1 MDIEKKK
8 MADQKKRSNKKQNEE
23 SVVQF
28 NNVIKFNMAIVIFI
42 AILIYVLL
50 SVFKS
55 LGKETISIYKV
66 AESNI
71 NNNIKTTGIA
81 IRNENVVKTDKTGYI
96 CYFSREAEKIAKG
109 HDVCAVDETG
119 DIINSITLSGDEDY
133 KLTDDDYS
141 DIRNIISLYKTNYS
155 DNEFDAIYKLK
166 NDIDDRIYEITNT
179 ILDDKIEN
187 ESASMQSTL
196 KSIKADE
203 SGIVMYY
210 LDGFE
215 NVSVDGI
222 SENLFDINRYERKP
236 LKTGEV
242 VNSGDAVFKLLTD
255 ENWSI
260 VCKVTSDDINLIK
273 DRDYLTFIIN
283 NSGDEI
289 SITNF
294 EIRTIN
300 GEQYLILNLAKYMIN
315 YVSERLLQIEIVL
328 DKNEG
333 LKIPNSA
340 IAYKEVYKVG
350 ENYMQYDEATSS
362 YYVNLQYM
370 DESGKLATK
379 LKSVGVFRQLEDDG
393 SYLVDPVD
401 LESGDVIV
409 DSTGNALSTSLLP
422 IERLEG
428 VYLANEGIAD
438 FNEINVIKQS
448 EEFTIISK
456 QGNIKEFDNIV
467 MNTEGISENQIIY

>member
-1 MDIEKKK
+1 MKK
-8 MADQKKRSNKKQNEE
+8 MADKKKSKKNKQNEE
-23 SVVQF
+23 RVVQF
-28 NNVIKFNMAIVIFI
+28 NNVIKFNMAIVLFI

-55 LGKETISIYKV
+55 LGKETIAIYKV

-71 NNNIKTTGIA
+71 NNNIKTTGLA
-81 IRNENVVKTDKTGYI
+81 VRTEQVVKTDKTGYI
-96 CYFSREAEKIAKG
+96 CYFTREGEKIAKD
-109 HDVCAVDETG
+109 HDVCAIDETG

-133 KLTDDDYS
+133 KLTDEDYS
-141 DIRNIISLYKTNYS
+141 DIRGIISLYKTNYS
-155 DNEFDAIYKLK
+155 DNEFDSIYKLK

-210 LDGFE
+210 LDGYE
-215 NVSVDGI
+215 NVSVDGV
-222 SENLFDINRYERKP
+222 SDQLFDENRYERKP

-260 VCKVTSDDINLIK
+260 VCQVSSDDINLLK
-273 DRDYLTFIIN
+273 DRDYITFIIN

-289 SITNF
+289 SITNY
-294 EIRTIN
+294 EIRNIN
-300 GEQYLILNLAKYMIN
+300 GEQFLVLNLSKYMVN
-315 YVSERLLQIEIVL
+315 YVSDRLLQIEIVL
-328 DKNEG
+328 DKSDG

-350 ENYMQYDEATSS
+350 EEYLQYDDATSS
-362 YYVNLQYM
+362 YYVSLQYM
-370 DESGKLATK
+370 DENGKLEKK
-379 LKSVGVFRQLEDDG
+379 LKSVGVFRQLEEDG

-401 LESGDVIV
+401 LEAGEVIV
-409 DSTGNALSTSLLP
+409 DDAGNSLSTSLLP
-422 IERLEG
+422 IERIEG
-428 VYLANEGIAD
+428 VFLANEGIAD
-438 FNEINVIKQS
+438 FNEINVIKKS